1 MTDVIRRLET
11 VHVVRT
17 PEYVEFEFPL
27 AGVMT
32 RFLAWAIDVVISTS
46 VAAAASTVVLLG
58 AGLAPGLAMAL
69 VFIIWFLV
77 NWGYFLL
84 LEYRYAGQTVGKRVL
99 GLRTIQDNG
108 VRVGF
113 YQAVMRNLVR
123 AVDHLPVLY
132 LAGGGLALV
141 SQRGR
146 RLGDIAGGT
155 VVIRDRR
162 RAIPASIARPTE
174 TVPALQDRKVED
186 RIRRASVEEREVL
199 LSAALRREELSLE
212 ARLTLFKA
220 LADYVVDRFS
230 LDKPV
235 HLSDEKFVVAIA
247 SLLVQERPS
256 LTSPA
261 RRMSRPSGPSQPPR
275 PAKP

>member
-1 MTDVIRRLET
+1 MDDVIRRLES

-32 RFLAWAIDVVISTS
+32 RFLAWLIDVLISTM
-46 VAAAASTVVLLG
+46 VAASASVVVVLG
-58 AGLAPGLAMAL
+58 ASLAPGLATAL

-77 NWGYFLL
+77 NWGYFLF
-84 LEYRYAGQTVGKRVL
+84 LEYRYAGQTIGKRVL

-113 YQAVMRNLVR
+113 YQATMRNLVR
-123 AVDHLPVLY
+123 AVDHLPLLY
-132 LAGGGLALV
+132 LGGGALALI
-141 SQRGR
+141 SKKTR

-162 RAIPASIARPTE
+162 RAIPASIARPSE
-174 TVPALQDRKVED
+174 LVPALQERKVED

-199 LSAALRREELSLE
+199 LSAALRREELSME

-220 LADYVVDRFS
+220 LSEYVTERFS
-230 LDKPV
+230 LEKPV
-235 HLSDEKFVVAIA
+235 HLSDEKYVVAIA
-247 SLLVQERPS
+247 SALVQERPA

-261 RRMSRPSGPSQPPR
+261 RRMSRPSQPPF
-275 PAKP
+275 KP